1 MRWRCSLLT
10 NWHHDEFENT
20 NHIIIINIEECE
32 NSNKSFAHLLLII
45 INAIMTFRNYAH
57 T

>member
-32 NSNKSFAHLLLII
+32 NSDKSFAHLLLII